1 MNKYLLGVLIGLGTI
16 GTTYA
21 SIVSRG
27 FLDEQL
33 TNYATTTAL
42 DLKANQSD
50 LTNLSNIVGDPP
62 RMTYQDIVNANTVLD
77 KIMGSSYY
85 DTYRDILI
93 PTNNISELIY
103 LNYGNAE
110 FPGLSGV
117 TEALFDRR
125 DSLDEWPVRLNGIFT
140 DYEWLYNGSDRKKT
154 SFCDLL
160 FYGGNMSDGVHSSG
174 NRTTVYGLP
183 KLTEEVD
190 KIPVLTESV
199 NANTAKIGTLP
210 DGYETVGDALTA
222 INAKVDNK
230 IENLSETASA
240 GKYVLTAVRVGDQ
253 TTYAWELIDR
263 SESEATTTTTTE

>member
-50 LTNLSNIVGDPP
+50 LTNLSNIVGTPTE
-62 RMTYQDIVNANTVLD
+62 MTYGDFMYRPLLWLFSENYWAQYA
-77 KIMGSSYY
+77 
-85 DTYRDILI
+85 DTPI
-93 PTNNISELIY
+93 PTNNISEFIRLSY
-103 LNYGNAE
+103 NDKN
-110 FPGLSGV
+110 FPGVVG
-117 TEALFDRR
+117 LFERLFFADVPSEDHWPIRLKNIFDDYQQLYY
-125 DSLDEWPVRLNGIFT
+125 DSERSSFYYFLVHGGKMFD
-140 DYEWLYNGSDRKKT
+140 GS
-154 SFCDLL
+154 L
-160 FYGGNMSDGVHSSG
+160 GN
-174 NRTTVYGLP
+174 TTVYGLP

-190 KIPVLTESV
+190 KIPALTESV

>member
-27 FLDEQL
+27 FLDEAL
-33 TNYATTTAL
+33 TSYATTTAL

-50 LTNLSNIVGDPP
+50 LTNLSNIVGTPTE
-62 RMTYQDIVNANTVLD
+62 MTYKDMIDSNRITYGLF
-77 KIMGSSYY
+77 GGYESPYY
-85 DTYRDILI
+85 TDTPI
-93 PTNNISELIY
+93 PTNDISEFILRSY
-103 LNYGNAE
+103 TDEN
-110 FPGLSGV
+110 FPGVVG
-117 TEALFDRR
+117 LF
-125 DSLDEWPVRLNGIFT
+125 VRLFSVDDGSEGGWPIRLLEIFD
-140 DYEWLYNGSDRKKT
+140 DYQLLYEATKDW
-154 SFCDLL
+154 SFYSFLR
-160 FYGGNMSDGVHSSG
+160 YGGSLGEI
-174 NRTTVYGLP
+174 TVYGLA

-190 KIPVLTESV
+190 KIPALTESV

-210 DGYETVGDALTA
+210 DGYETVGAALTA

>member
-27 FLDEQL
+27 FLDEAL
-33 TNYATTTAL
+33 TSYATTTAL

-50 LTNLSNIVGDPP
+50 LTNLSNIVGTPTE
-62 RMTYQDIVNANTVLD
+62 MTYGDFKYRPIEYLFNENYWAQYA
-77 KIMGSSYY
+77 
-85 DTYRDILI
+85 DTPI
-93 PTNNISELIY
+93 PTNNISEFIRLSY
-103 LNYGNAE
+103 TDEN
-110 FPGLSGV
+110 FPGVVGLLKR
-117 TEALFDRR
+117 LFAA
-125 DSLDEWPVRLNGIFT
+125 DSLLEDQWPIRLHEIFE
-140 DYEWLYNGSDRKKT
+140 DYQTLYEVTKDW
-154 SFCDLL
+154 SFFALL
-160 FYGGNMSDGVHSSG
+160 VHGGKLFRSSG
-174 NRTTVYGLP
+174 ETTVYGLQ